1 MSRCFSVKCTI
12 CVCVCFWM
20 YDGLWVFI
28 VSTCFDTVVMAKP
41 VKLTFFFFPCCMTH
55 SASHAPMDFAIGGG
69 YVQPQRSPREAT
81 IRWAFMPPDVSQGR
95 GERRGLPIDAGC
107 GRGREF
113 EESLGQ
119 ARCAATDR
127 RPAQRC
133 TSVWIR
139 LILRDVESSCSWCM
153 QSMRHIQLFFFFA
166 WQGNWGSWRSLEADR
181 VSPFLCRRAGN
192 PCSSRSW
199 FFS

>member
-1 MSRCFSVKCTI
+1 MKIIHQWHHSSDWMNPKRCRDFLSVQ
-12 CVCVCFWM
+12 
-20 YDGLWVFI
+20 
-28 VSTCFDTVVMAKP
+28 A
-41 VKLTFFFFPCCMTH
+41 FFPCCMTH

-119 ARCAATDR
+119 GALR
-127 RPAQRC
+127 R
-133 TSVWIR
+133 
-139 LILRDVESSCSWCM
+139 D
-153 QSMRHIQLFFFFA
+153 
-166 WQGNWGSWRSLEADR
+166 G
-181 VSPFLCRRAGN
+181 
-192 PCSSRSW
+192 
-199 FFS
+199 

>member
-1 MSRCFSVKCTI
+1 MHTKQHSLSVARPVSGATVQISACDCQFATIFNHLFFS
-12 CVCVCFWM
+12 
-20 YDGLWVFI
+20 
-28 VSTCFDTVVMAKP
+28 
-41 VKLTFFFFPCCMTH
+41 PCCMTH

-119 ARCAATDR
+119 GALR
-127 RPAQRC
+127 R
-133 TSVWIR
+133 
-139 LILRDVESSCSWCM
+139 D
-153 QSMRHIQLFFFFA
+153 
-166 WQGNWGSWRSLEADR
+166 G
-181 VSPFLCRRAGN
+181 
-192 PCSSRSW
+192 
-199 FFS
+199 

>member
-1 MSRCFSVKCTI
+1 MAIEIVDFPIKNGGSFHCYVSLPEGIQKC
-12 CVCVCFWM
+12 
-20 YDGLWVFI
+20 
-28 VSTCFDTVVMAKP
+28 
-41 VKLTFFFFPCCMTH
+41 FFPCCMTH

-119 ARCAATDR
+119 GALR
-127 RPAQRC
+127 R
-133 TSVWIR
+133 
-139 LILRDVESSCSWCM
+139 D
-153 QSMRHIQLFFFFA
+153 
-166 WQGNWGSWRSLEADR
+166 G
-181 VSPFLCRRAGN
+181 
-192 PCSSRSW
+192 
-199 FFS
+199 

>member
-1 MSRCFSVKCTI
+1 MRSNNGRKRKSLGFI
-12 CVCVCFWM
+12 L
-20 YDGLWVFI
+20 DGQNSERF
-28 VSTCFDTVVMAKP
+28 T
-41 VKLTFFFFPCCMTH
+41 FFFPCCMTH

-119 ARCAATDR
+119 GALR
-127 RPAQRC
+127 R
-133 TSVWIR
+133 
-139 LILRDVESSCSWCM
+139 D
-153 QSMRHIQLFFFFA
+153 
-166 WQGNWGSWRSLEADR
+166 G
-181 VSPFLCRRAGN
+181 
-192 PCSSRSW
+192 
-199 FFS
+199 

>member
-1 MSRCFSVKCTI
+1 MGRIITDIMESHKIHVPNHQ
-12 CVCVCFWM
+12 
-20 YDGLWVFI
+20 
-28 VSTCFDTVVMAKP
+28 P
-41 VKLTFFFFPCCMTH
+41 VNDVHFFVPCCMTH

-119 ARCAATDR
+119 GALR
-127 RPAQRC
+127 R
-133 TSVWIR
+133 
-139 LILRDVESSCSWCM
+139 D
-153 QSMRHIQLFFFFA
+153 
-166 WQGNWGSWRSLEADR
+166 G
-181 VSPFLCRRAGN
+181 
-192 PCSSRSW
+192 
-199 FFS
+199 